1 MVEYFILFTNLQ
13 KLITNSSRKYDKN
26 KELSYLMYYYVK
38 NLYGQ
43 TMPQNVP
50 LGGVEWL
57 EDTPKS
63 NKNFIKSCNEYS
75 DSGCCFKVGV

>member
-1 MVEYFILFTNLQ
+1 
-13 KLITNSSRKYDKN
+13 
-26 KELSYLMYYYVK
+26 MYYYVK

-63 NKNFIKSCNEYS
+63 NKNFIKSYNEYS